1 MPQAFYDVLQTSG
14 FYWLLATIGAAG
26 LIRGFTG
33 FGTALIFVPVAAQFL
48 PLGQIILVISL
59 IGIGSMITLVPQAWH
74 QADRSEVGLLA
85 LAAAITTPFGIY
97 LLGQIDGLILRW
109 IVAVVVAVT
118 LVAVVSGWRYHG
130 RLGVRGRLAIGGASG
145 IFGGM
150 TGLTGPVVIV
160 FYLANARDI
169 TKVRANTILF
179 LAALDVVILANLALD
194 GPIAA
199 QTLWLAACLSLPYL
213 AGIFLGKAAFA
224 PHLER
229 VYRVAAYSVIGLAVL
244 TSLPVFD

>member
-1 MPQAFYDVLQTSG
+1 M
-14 FYWLLATIGAAG
+14 ATIGAAG

-48 PLGQIILVISL
+48 PLAQIILVISL
-59 IGIGSMITLVPQAWH
+59 IGIGSMITLVPQAWQ
-74 QADRSEVGLLA
+74 QADRGEVGVLA
-85 LAAAITTPFGIY
+85 LSAALTTPVGIY

-109 IVAVVVAVT
+109 IVAVVVAAT
-118 LVAVVSGWRYHG
+118 LAAVVSGWRYHG
-130 RLGVRGRLAIGGASG
+130 RLGLPGRLAIGGASG

-179 LAALDVVILANLALD
+179 LAALDIVILANLALD

-199 QTLWLAACLSLPYL
+199 HTLWLAACLTLPYMV
-213 AGIFLGKAAFA
+213 GIFVGKAAFA
-224 PHLER
+224 PRLEA
-229 VYRVAAYSVIGLAVL
+229 VYRLAAYSVIGLAVL